1 MLDRLAVRFDP
12 AAAYPEV
19 GALRT
24 ALAGGDW
31 AGARARLDALPP
43 VDRTVLLRLLS
54 PSFSGPSV
62 PADHTAAALLGFH
75 RIEAAWAIRGGYG
88 AEYTSR
94 KRFAGFHDGL
104 RVAERALTEAVGIT
118 PDDPALWVAR
128 LKSARGLELGI
139 AETRRRYARLAE
151 IDPHHLPG
159 QSQLVQQLCP
169 KWSGSWP
176 EVLAFAREAM
186 LAAPVGGPHG
196 VLVAE
201 AHLERWLALAEGD
214 ARAGYRYLASAAV
227 SAEIDE
233 AARRSVFHPGFGRTV
248 GWVGVLSTFAVVFS
262 LRRDH
267 RSAAAAFTA
276 LGPLATEHPW
286 NYLGD
291 PAVAVRKYRALA
303 LSPGAGALTA
313 TAGALS
319 ATGRFVRRAAAVLA
333 ATGGLR

>member
-12 AAAYPEV
+12 ADAYPEV
-19 GALRT
+19 GALRS

-31 AGARARLDALPP
+31 PAGRALLDAAPP
-43 VDRTVLLRLLS
+43 ADRTVLLKILGTGPALS
-54 PSFSGPSV
+54 AAVPV
-62 PADHTAAALLGFH
+62 DPADSTAAALLGFH
-75 RIEAAWAIRGGYG
+75 RIEAAWAVRGGYR
-88 AEYTSR
+88 AQYVSR

-104 RVAERALTEAVGIT
+104 RAAERGLTDAIAHT
-118 PDDPALWVAR
+118 PDDPALWTAR
-128 LKSARGLELGI
+128 LKSARGLELGP

-151 IDPHHLPG
+151 IDPHHLAG
-159 QSQLVQQLCP
+159 QSQLLQQLCP

-176 EVLAFAREAM
+176 EAFAFARQAM
-186 LAAPVGGPHG
+186 LAAPAGGPHG

-201 AHLERWLALAEGD
+201 AHLERWLDLADG
-214 ARAGYRYLASAAV
+214 RAYLASAAV
-227 SAEIDE
+227 GAELDE
-233 AARRSVFHPGFGRTV
+233 AAQRSVFHPGFARTP
-248 GWVGVLSTFAVVFS
+248 GWVGVVSTFAVVFS
-262 LRRDH
+262 LRGDH

-291 PAVAVRKYRALA
+291 PAVAVRKYRTLA

-313 TAGALS
+313 TAAALS
-319 ATGRFVRRAAAVLA
+319 ATGRVLRRAAAVLT